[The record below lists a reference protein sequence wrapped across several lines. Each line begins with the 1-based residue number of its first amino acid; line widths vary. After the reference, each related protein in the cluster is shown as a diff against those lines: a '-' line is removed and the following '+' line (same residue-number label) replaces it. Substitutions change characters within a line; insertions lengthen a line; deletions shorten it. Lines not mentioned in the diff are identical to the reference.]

1 MLSGITYTTYGKCEA
16 HCVKHSGG
24 DRAVMEG
31 IADALVIT
39 EKAPLIRFDFT
50 QVKRRKREPSCRR
63 KRVNK
68 GLTTQSKGLP
78 TNQTRGS
85 TPSVDAWRST

>member
-24 DRAVMEG
+24 DGAVVEG
-31 IADALVIT
+31 IADALIIT

-68 GLTTQSKGLP
+68 SVNQS
-78 TNQTRGS
+78 
-85 TPSVDAWRST
+85 SVRVDS